1 MAEKLDVAVLA
12 GGCFWCMETIFKQIK
27 GIEKVE
33 TGYGGGNVK
42 NLPMKRSVQVKRVM
56 LKQ

>member
-12 GGCFWCMETIFKQIK
+12 GGCFWCMEAIFKQIK

-33 TGYGGGNVK
+33 SGYSGGTVNNVSGK
-42 NLPMKRSVQVKRVM
+42 FHTL
-56 LKQ
+56 